1 MIKSDTPLNIDKIGI
16 DEVLPLIEHQANE
29 YVPSPKVRLNYVKM
43 LYDVLDLNLSSDAA
57 LASIDEPQAELV
69 ISPAGGGKTTW
80 SQVKAIEQKL
90 VRKTKRNT
98 GKKIIGDR
106 ILCLVYNRHNVEDMK
121 TKHASMVGKI
131 NALHIEG
138 IELDNRINAC
148 TLHSF
153 CDYLRKLFVAKL
165 GLVGSTTLDDI
176 EAANLMTRAL
186 KVQCKANKDYSADT
200 INISKLSAL
209 YTLSKETLKPVEHLT
224 YTDPF
229 IDLELPVDFING
241 VFERY
246 ESIKRRTRKYDFVD
260 MLYLIYDLLSRD
272 EGALKQVQEYFD
284 YVIADEVQDFT
295 PLMWEILRLFV
306 SDGTPLTCIGDEDQ
320 NIYNFRGANI
330 DYILEFKNNFAD
342 SKIYNLIENRRC
354 KEVILNEAREVIGK
368 NKLRF
373 DKKIIGT
380 KTGGSIKA
388 YPYSSKNGQVV
399 NLVREIKKL
408 PIDDLNST
416 VICYR
421 NQESSM
427 LVSEVLA
434 EEGIAIN
441 CLRAYN
447 PYSHELYSHVIGIL
461 TALEMPCDRKA
472 YMCLWKVLP
481 CKKSEFFEA
490 IGYDIERRT
499 FIANDDK
506 VHFAK
511 LNYGKLMGYRGFG
524 DAMAL
529 LQRLSDAIETTNL
542 DKIFPLL
549 YKQLCTYFWNYK
561 RSTNGNDEVDDI
573 FEKRVIAKFNV
584 PEKYS
589 KVSRD
594 IQQVKSICANDT
606 RIGNGVTLATFHS
619 LKGLEFERVYAIDL
633 DNDIFPNF
641 PLIEYRNY
649 GAKIEQQLKEAET
662 RLWYVAVTRAISEL
676 HMFYLESNPSIYV
689 ADYFE
694 RSNQTFNDT
703 TKVFDLNLDTNN
715 TLENISDSMNVEVC
729 ADILNNAGNLSQLD
743 TFTAADFEDL
753 TEDEF
758 VEDDFVEDS
767 SDEFVEDVED
777 DFVED
782 PSDDFVEEDSVDES
796 AQCSETEI
804 IPEQSLVNL
813 NMFNVANDSS
823 NGTDEQMI
831 KSCNDSFL
839 AGLLDQ
845 L

>member
-1 MIKSDTPLNIDKIGI
+1 MIKSNTPLNIDEISI
-16 DEVLPLIEHQANE
+16 DDVLPLVEHPANE
-29 YVPSPKVRLNYVKM
+29 YVPSPRVRLNYIEM
-43 LYDVLDLNLSSDAA
+43 LYDVLGLHLSSDAA
-57 LASIDEPQAELV
+57 LASVDEPQAELV

-121 TKHASMVGKI
+121 TKHANMVGKI
-131 NALHIEG
+131 NALNIKG

-165 GLVGSTTLDDI
+165 GLVGSTTLDDT
-176 EAANLMTRAL
+176 EASNLMMRAI
-186 KVQCKANKDYSADT
+186 KVQCKADKNYSADN
-200 INISKLSAL
+200 INVSKMTAL
-209 YTLSKETLKPVEHLT
+209 YTLSKETLKSVDELT

-229 IDLELPVDFING
+229 IDLELPVEFISS

-246 ESIKRRTRKYDFVD
+246 ESIKKRTRKYDFVD
-260 MLYLIYDLLSRD
+260 MLYLIYDLLSKD
-272 EGALKQVQEYFD
+272 ANALKQVQEYFD

-330 DYILEFKNNFAD
+330 DYILNFKNNFQD
-342 SKIYNLIENRRC
+342 SRIYNLIENRRC
-354 KEVILNEAREVIGK
+354 REVILNEAREVISQ

-373 DKKIIGT
+373 DKKIIGSKSGGVI
-380 KTGGSIKA
+380 KT
-388 YPYSSKNGQVV
+388 YPYSSKAGQVV
-399 NLVREIKKL
+399 NLTREIKKL
-408 PIDDLNST
+408 SIDDLNT
-416 VICYR
+416 AVICYR

-427 LVSEVLA
+427 LVSEMLA
-434 EEGIAIN
+434 EEGVSVN
-441 CLRAYN
+441 CLRAYK
-447 PYSHELYSHVIGIL
+447 PYSHELYNHVIGL
-461 TALEMPCDRKA
+461 FTALEMPCDRKA

-481 CKKSEFFEA
+481 CKKSEFLEA
-490 IGYDIERRT
+490 IGYDNERRT
-499 FIANDDK
+499 FTTSDDK

-511 LNYGKLMGYRGFG
+511 INYGKLMGYKGFG

-529 LQRLSDAIETTNL
+529 LHRLSESIETENL
-542 DKIFPLL
+542 DKIFPVL

-561 RSTNGNDEVDDI
+561 RSTNDNNELDDI

-606 RIGNGVTLATFHS
+606 RIGNGITLATFHS

-649 GAKIEQQLKEAET
+649 GQKIEQQLKEAET

-689 ADYFE
+689 NDYFE
-694 RSNQTFNDT
+694 RSNMALKDT
-703 TKVFDLNLDTNN
+703 TKVFDVDLSKTESIEEGVITNN
-715 TLENISDSMNVEVC
+715 DVIAMEEPTSVSKPLEE
-729 ADILNNAGNLSQLD
+729 
-743 TFTAADFEDL
+743 FTADDFINLEDNDFSTDDFVTDDADDDCL
-753 TEDEF
+753 VDYF
-758 VEDDFVEDS
+758 VTDDSEDDFIN
-767 SDEFVEDVED
+767 DECETRDIVSEKPVLSNLEMFDVKEIPGD
-777 DFVED
+777 
-782 PSDDFVEEDSVDES
+782 
-796 AQCSETEI
+796 ETENTI
-804 IPEQSLVNL
+804 EL
-813 NMFNVANDSS
+813 
-823 NGTDEQMI
+823 